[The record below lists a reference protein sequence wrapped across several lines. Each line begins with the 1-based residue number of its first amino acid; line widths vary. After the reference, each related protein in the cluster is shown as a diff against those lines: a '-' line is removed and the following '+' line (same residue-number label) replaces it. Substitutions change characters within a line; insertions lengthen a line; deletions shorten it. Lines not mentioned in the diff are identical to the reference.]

1 MSPLPSRFAATAA
14 DHARLGPAVA
24 RLGELLTHGDPLAD
38 DAVAALERDRAWALF
53 ERALARGIDD
63 VAGAPGPLRALF
75 AALDH
80 RPAWLA
86 KDALDR
92 GGELLLRAGWFGGLA
107 LGVSLVHGYASPAGN
122 KPLAF
127 SGQLHQ
133 QTPRRLLET
142 SRFVEATCVPGGL
155 LRDAPGFAITARVR
169 LMHAKVRRL
178 LRASGRWDAAAW
190 GEPINQHDMAA
201 TALLFS
207 SAVIDTLTKLGM
219 RFDAGE
225 VDRYM
230 QLWRYSSWLLG
241 VDAEVLPASL
251 PDALRLTE
259 VIAATE
265 GPPDDDSR
273 ALTRAFFAATKAP
286 ERASDAERR
295 RAERLVRLGQG
306 LMRGLLG
313 EPLAKGLG
321 VPPNE
326 LRHALV
332 LVRAA
337 VSRVE
342 STREALPQFAREAL
356 DRKAIAAGRTYWTA
370 ITGVGLSPLAFAP
383 PDALLGAPIAAAVA
397 HTAA

>member
-1 MSPLPSRFAATAA
+1 
-14 DHARLGPAVA
+14 
-24 RLGELLTHGDPLAD
+24 
-38 DAVAALERDRAWALF
+38 
-53 ERALARGIDD
+53 
-63 VAGAPGPLRALF
+63 
-75 AALDH
+75 
-80 RPAWLA
+80 
-86 KDALDR
+86 
-92 GGELLLRAGWFGGLA
+92 
-107 LGVSLVHGYASPAGN
+107 
-122 KPLAF
+122 
-127 SGQLHQ
+127 
-133 QTPRRLLET
+133 
-142 SRFVEATCVPGGL
+142 
-155 LRDAPGFAITARVR
+155 
-169 LMHAKVRRL
+169 
-178 LRASGRWDAAAW
+178 
-190 GEPINQHDMAA
+190 
-201 TALLFS
+201 
-207 SAVIDTLTKLGM
+207 
-219 RFDAGE
+219 
-225 VDRYM
+225 M

-356 DRKAIAAGRTYWTA
+356 DRKAIAAGRTYWAA